1 MTLTCKVI
9 NDFANRT
16 LFVRL
21 PDTAGGTQRV
31 AWRRA
36 QQALVQAENEGYQS
50 QRGAPQL
57 WARGVGAGDRIAYG
71 TPGDAW
77 DTLKFFFPAP
87 DPAAAYSKLIGKPGL
102 YALVTVDNAKGFFM
116 GCSFLHR
123 P

>member
-1 MTLTCKVI
+1 MVTARRIAAHAGDTPANVPIPMTLTCKVI

-77 DTLKFFFPAP
+77 DTLKFFFPRP
-87 DPAAAYSKLIGKPGL
+87 TLPRLIR
-102 YALVTVDNAKGFFM
+102 
-116 GCSFLHR
+116 S
-123 P
+123 